1 MEDIKDIVNEKNFNR
16 RKVKLNYKFGRLPA
30 CKKNECDE
38 ELKKCVMDYRNNV
51 KDTFKKLREK
61 IYFQDTSIVLKELE
75 KCRPIM
81 QVYVDLTK
89 SFIKAFREKKKDR
102 NVIDFNDFEQYAIE
116 ILVKKEN
123 GEIIPTAVAK
133 EMAESFDEVMVDEY
147 QDSNSIQEL
156 ILSSVSKNRDG
167 IYNRF
172 MVGDVKQSI
181 YGFRGANPDIFI
193 DKYNTYTTDDNN
205 YSGYKIILDKNFR
218 SREGVI
224 QSINFIFAQIMNKEF
239 GGVNYDEENK
249 LYCGAAYKE
258 SEDIGNRIGGKTE
271 LILVNSD
278 IDTEDD
284 GENIELENIDTEY
297 KTSAKELE
305 AKVISAKIKELVNQD
320 TGMMVYDKSIESYRN
335 ATYSD
340 IVILVRS
347 VSGIGEIINDELMK
361 SGIPSNITSKSG
373 YFKTLEISTIISYLK
388 IIDNPMQDI
397 PMAAVLKSPIV
408 GINDEELAKIRAYG
422 GKEES
427 LYENVI
433 EFVDSK
439 NNDKN
444 INSEYNENSENND
457 KNINDEY
464 NDNNE
469 DCENMPELC
478 EKLRRFL
485 ELLND
490 FRFKVTY
497 MSIYDLLGEI
507 LDKTNYYNFVKAMP
521 SGSQRKANIDMLREK
536 AAVYENG
543 SYKGLFNFIR
553 YIEKMNKYEIDMGEA
568 SILSEADNAVRIMTI
583 HKSKGLEF
591 PIVFV
596 ANINKQFN
604 TMDTKEKIA
613 MHLNMGVGMDYID
626 SETRIKSS
634 NILKTAINTKIN
646 LEIVEEEM
654 RLLYVACT
662 RAREKLIFTAS
673 GINENK
679 LEKMTSQRMNEN
691 MFLGYGVLAN
701 CRSFLDF
708 VTLPLARNKAFK
720 QIYDEYL
727 ALDYTGEGEI
737 YNMESNIQVSYIN
750 ASNIFESIVKE
761 NVNMEMNVERL
772 ENLPTEHIYDENVHK
787 IIDDKLKYS
796 YPHTIETETNAKMS
810 VSEIKKIT
818 YETDN
823 NIDIETDML
832 IKPISELE
840 NNSIKP
846 QFIIDN
852 GAMSGAARGT
862 AYHTVFEL
870 FDFGIEPTED
880 NLSEMIDKIQAMGR
894 LTDEERKCIDIKKL
908 IDFTKS
914 SLGKR
919 MKKAYNNGNLY
930 REAQFVMGMS
940 EEMVE
945 EFKYIAR
952 EVAEEKVFLEPDTS
966 KQNGDIILIQGII
979 DAYFVENGKVVI
991 ADYKTDK
998 VQNVDELK
1006 HHYYVQLELYKMA
1019 VQQITGMEVTD
1030 KILYSVKLSE
1040 EINC

>member
-1 MEDIKDIVNEKNFNR
+1 
-16 RKVKLNYKFGRLPA
+16 
-30 CKKNECDE
+30 
-38 ELKKCVMDYRNNV
+38 
-51 KDTFKKLREK
+51 
-61 IYFQDTSIVLKELE
+61 
-75 KCRPIM
+75 
-81 QVYVDLTK
+81 
-89 SFIKAFREKKKDR
+89 
-102 NVIDFNDFEQYAIE
+102 
-116 ILVKKEN
+116 
-123 GEIIPTAVAK
+123 
-133 EMAESFDEVMVDEY
+133 
-147 QDSNSIQEL
+147 
-156 ILSSVSKNRDG
+156 
-167 IYNRF
+167 
-172 MVGDVKQSI
+172 
-181 YGFRGANPDIFI
+181 
-193 DKYNTYTTDDNN
+193 
-205 YSGYKIILDKNFR
+205 
-218 SREGVI
+218 
-224 QSINFIFAQIMNKEF
+224 
-239 GGVNYDEENK
+239 
-249 LYCGAAYKE
+249 
-258 SEDIGNRIGGKTE
+258 
-271 LILVNSD
+271 
-278 IDTEDD
+278 
-284 GENIELENIDTEY
+284 
-297 KTSAKELE
+297 
-305 AKVISAKIKELVNQD
+305 
-320 TGMMVYDKSIESYRN
+320 
-335 ATYSD
+335 
-340 IVILVRS
+340 
-347 VSGIGEIINDELMK
+347 
-361 SGIPSNITSKSG
+361 
-373 YFKTLEISTIISYLK
+373 
-388 IIDNPMQDI
+388 
-397 PMAAVLKSPIV
+397 
-408 GINDEELAKIRAYG
+408 
-422 GKEES
+422 
-427 LYENVI
+427 
-433 EFVDSK
+433 
-439 NNDKN
+439 
-444 INSEYNENSENND
+444 
-457 KNINDEY
+457 
-464 NDNNE
+464 
-469 DCENMPELC
+469 
-478 EKLRRFL
+478 
-485 ELLND
+485 
-490 FRFKVTY
+490 
-497 MSIYDLLGEI
+497 
-507 LDKTNYYNFVKAMP
+507 
-521 SGSQRKANIDMLREK
+521 
-536 AAVYENG
+536 
-543 SYKGLFNFIR
+543 
-553 YIEKMNKYEIDMGEA
+553 MGEA